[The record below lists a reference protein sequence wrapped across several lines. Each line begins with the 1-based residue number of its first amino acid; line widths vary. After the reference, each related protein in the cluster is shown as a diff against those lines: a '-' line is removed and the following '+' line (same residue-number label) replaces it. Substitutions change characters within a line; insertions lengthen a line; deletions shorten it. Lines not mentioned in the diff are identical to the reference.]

1 MYLPRSLISHLYTHL
16 LRTHHQLS
24 PPVLLLVSL
33 DPDALCACRILTS
46 LFKRDYIPHKI
57 QPISGYGDLA
67 KAGEKLVRPMRTT
80 DGGSGGV
87 VVCLGVGG
95 LVDLESILGLEV
107 DESGYGGMGDVDIW
121 VIDARRPWNLSNVF
135 GVPGKPSVES
145 EGQPVTKTD
154 GIERGMI
161 TQTYQPGRGGV
172 IVFDDGDIEDELGA
186 EREAYCTLAE
196 MPELGYDDED
206 EEQLDN
212 SDASDSELDV
222 DERMPE
228 SGQAPR
234 KRKSSPDFGEDSE
247 SDDPDEGTPRKRRRS
262 NSSSPV
268 PVTPERRPARRDLLI
283 NGPPSDSSVIRSD
296 PPSTTLPGS
305 PSSKQPSA
313 RKLRR
318 ELLKLRRKHDAVLR
332 GYYSLGT
339 SYSEPISSLMY
350 SLASELGREDN
361 DLLWHAIV
369 GVSSLELTGR
379 TSNGLGLSPLST
391 SGGSSGWSRDRGEH
405 IRAVLRDE
413 VRRLNP
419 VDPKDLTREANV
431 GEASGVIP
439 THARSP
445 TDNSIR
451 LSPEP
456 RFLLI
461 RHWSL
466 YDSMLHSPYLS
477 AKLHIWSDAG
487 RRRLHKLLAK
497 MGVSLAQ
504 CRQSYTHMD
513 MELKRSLR
521 ERLLKFAPIYGLE
534 GLVPPPASKGEGRD
548 GWGFVRCWGWKACLS
563 AVDVGVVVGAILEVG
578 DMEAP
583 ASSTNGLAPQ
593 ASGPGHTRHS
603 STSQPSQASAAAEL
617 SAVGAAA
624 AIDARRDDAL
634 TTRFWTAYDALASIA
649 LLTGHMAT
657 AQHLHRAILRTG
669 TSLIEKKQIRHL
681 RAFRMAVV
689 KEGPDVALF
698 THPGALTKLAL
709 WVAEAIAEMEGGKG
723 RKGGELVMAGLDEE
737 RGVYVVVGLGGGAGV
752 LAAKEREKRRAERK
766 KEREKRKEERKAE
779 RERQKKLRRERLEA
793 LGEEWDSGNEEFEDE
808 TESEEES
815 EDEDDEQVEKGKG
828 RNRFGNAFQ
837 EVIEETGARVKVDS
851 FEHCVVEVKKED
863 LSGFL
868 ESLSM
873 KAVVG

>member
-1 MYLPRSLISHLYTHL
+1 MYLPRSIISHLYTHL
-16 LRTHHQLS
+16 LRTHHPLS

-67 KAGEKLVRPMRTT
+67 RAGEELVRPMRTI

-107 DESGYGGMGDVDIW
+107 GEDGNGGMGRVEIW
-121 VIDARRPWNLSNVF
+121 NIDARRPWNLSNVF
-135 GVPGKPSVES
+135 GVQNQTFS
-145 EGQPVTKTD
+145 EQEDRTTSRAEGVD
-154 GIERGMI
+154 RGMI
-161 TQTYQPGRGGV
+161 QQSYRPGRGGV
-172 IVFDDGDIEDELGA
+172 IVFDDGDIEEELAA
-186 EREAYCTLAE
+186 EREAYCALAE
-196 MPELGYDDED
+196 MPELGDDNE
-206 EEQLDN
+206 
-212 SDASDSELDV
+212 SDGSDSE
-222 DERMPE
+222 PE
-228 SGQAPR
+228 TEEHRIPDSAQVPK
-234 KRKSSPDFGEDSE
+234 KRNSPDFDDSE
-247 SDDPDEGTPRKRRRS
+247 SEPDEATPKKRRKS
-262 NSSSPV
+262 NSSSPL
-268 PVTPERRPARRDLLI
+268 PATPQRPARRGLLI
-283 NGPPSDSSVIRSD
+283 SEQESDSDAIHSD
-296 PPSTTLPGS
+296 PPLMLLSRS
-305 PSSKQPSA
+305 PTAKPPSA
-313 RKLRR
+313 RTLRR
-318 ELLKLRRKHDAVLR
+318 QLLKLRKKYDHVLHA
-332 GYYSLGT
+332 YYSRGT

-369 GVSSLELTGR
+369 GVSSLELSGKTQ
-379 TSNGLGLSPLST
+379 NGLGLASPPT
-391 SGGSSGWSRDRGEH
+391 GGGSSGWTRDRGER
-405 IRAVLRDE
+405 IRAVMRDE

-419 VDPKDLTREANV
+419 TDLKDLSREANDP
-431 GEASGVIP
+431 SGVIQ

-445 TDNSIR
+445 TDNAIR

-477 AKLHIWSDAG
+477 AKLHIWSDVG
-487 RRRLHKLLAK
+487 RKRLHKLLAK
-497 MGVSLAQ
+497 MGISLSQ
-504 CRQSYTHMD
+504 CKQSYTHMD
-513 MELKRSLR
+513 MELKRGLR

-534 GLVPPPASKGEGRD
+534 GLVPPEVSRGNGKD

-563 AVDVGVVVGAILEVG
+563 AIDVGVIVGAILEVG
-578 DMEAP
+578 DMGP
-583 ASSTNGLAPQ
+583 QSSGGHGKSGSASQFTQDDGSNENGGNQSLDDT
-593 ASGPGHTRHS
+593 TRE
-603 STSQPSQASAAAEL
+603 SA
-617 SAVGAAA
+617 
-624 AIDARRDDAL
+624 IM
-634 TTRFWTAYDALASIA
+634 TRFWTAYDALSSIT
-649 LLTGHMAT
+649 LLTSHINT

-689 KEGPDVALF
+689 KEGPDVRLF

-709 WVAEAIAEMEGGKG
+709 WTAEAIAEMEGIKG

-737 RGVYVVVGLGGGAGV
+737 RSVYVVVGLGGGAGV

-766 KEREKRKEERKAE
+766 KEREKRKEEKKAE
-779 RERQKKLRRERLEA
+779 KEKKKRLRRERLEV
-793 LGEEWDSGNEEFEDE
+793 LGEEWDEENDTEEEDS
-808 TESEEES
+808 ESEEDES
-815 EDEDDEQVEKGKG
+815 EDEEQESWERGKG
-828 RNRFGNAFQ
+828 LNRFGNAFQ

-851 FEHCVVEVKKED
+851 FEHCVVEVRKED